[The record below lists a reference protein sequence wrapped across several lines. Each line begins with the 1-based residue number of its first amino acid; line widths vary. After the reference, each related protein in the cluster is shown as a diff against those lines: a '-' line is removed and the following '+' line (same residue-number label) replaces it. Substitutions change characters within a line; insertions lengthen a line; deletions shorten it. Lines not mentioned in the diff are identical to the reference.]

1 MVCHWRLVRQC
12 RCRNLGHWQAS
23 CQWHP
28 FSGMVAPSMTQRE
41 RTIAKFAIP
50 VMAVGALAWV
60 GFKVADSPWGD
71 LGGELA
77 ELREEFDNK
86 IKEKKAAERHVMRY
100 RQLYDMVVAEGG
112 DEESVVSSVEDLTKE
127 YIRRRTKAVLADSHL
142 TVGGEKP
149 PALTKGGGRGRKKK
163 LDLVTFTVEGRG
175 DLKDI
180 MQFLL
185 DLYRLDDLLYVS
197 SVDLRPDK
205 RLYSSKVGAT
215 IKIQTLIIPH
225 KKKWDKLAAGVKP
238 EAPPDEDGKEKM
250 GRLGALAM
258 AEYDI
263 FKTWRPFDPVR
274 PEPDPP
280 PVVDNVVPTGPETE
294 RVETGDPER
303 DNKIVR
309 GFMNESVLVV
319 HRVATRSRRRGT
331 RSEPVVPPDYFNVG
345 EEFDG
350 GTLDLVHRLG
360 LVVSKTEEEEDGTE
374 SDKLWAYQYDES
386 FSQSRLLDEL
396 IEEFG
401 EFRQLLW
408 AWQDAQEAEQVGP
421 PAPDNGTKS
430 HAQGEKKEAQ
440 ESSNELFKPSN

>member
-1 MVCHWRLVRQC
+1 
-12 RCRNLGHWQAS
+12 
-23 CQWHP
+23 
-28 FSGMVAPSMTQRE
+28 MTTRE

-50 VMAVGALAWV
+50 VMALGALLWA
-60 GFKVADSPWGD
+60 GTKLAASPWGD

-77 ELREEFDNK
+77 ELQEKYDDK
-86 IKEKKAAERHVMRY
+86 VKEKEAAERYVMHY
-100 RQLYDMVVAEGG
+100 RRLRDMISEEGG
-112 DEESVVSSVEDLTKE
+112 DEESVARSVGDLTKE
-127 YIRRRTKAVLADSHL
+127 YIRRRTKAVLADSNL

-163 LDLVTFTVEGRG
+163 IDLVTFTVEGRG

-225 KKKWDKLAAGVKP
+225 KKKWDALAAGAKP
-238 EAPPDEDGKEKM
+238 KPPPDEDGKQKM
-250 GRLGALAM
+250 GRLGAATM
-258 AEYDI
+258 AAYDI
-263 FKTWRPFDPVR
+263 FQNWRPFDPVR
-274 PEPDPP
+274 PEVEPP
-280 PVVDNVVPTGPETE
+280 PVVEGTLRPGPDKPD
-294 RVETGDPER
+294 VDTGDPER
-303 DNKIVR
+303 DSKIVR
-309 GFMNESVLVV
+309 GFMNDSVLVV
-319 HRVATRSRRRGT
+319 KKVARSSRRRG
-331 RSEPVVPPDYFNVG
+331 SPKVQEEPPDYFNVG

-350 GTLDLVHRLG
+350 GTLELVHRLG
-360 LVVSKTEEEEDGTE
+360 LVVSKTEEEDQPNT
-374 SDKLWAYQYDES
+374 LWAYQYDES

-408 AWQDAQEAEQVGP
+408 AWQDAHEAEQVGP
-421 PAPDNGTKS
+421 PAPANEIKLP
-430 HAQGEKKEAQ
+430 AQADKKAAQ
-440 ESSNELFKPSN
+440 ESSNELSKSSN

>member
-1 MVCHWRLVRQC
+1 
-12 RCRNLGHWQAS
+12 
-23 CQWHP
+23 
-28 FSGMVAPSMTQRE
+28 MTTRE

-60 GFKVADSPWGD
+60 VVKLVDSPLGD
-71 LGGELA
+71 LGGELVA
-77 ELREEFDNK
+77 LQEKYDDK
-86 IKEKKAAERHVMRY
+86 VKEKEAAERYVMHY
-100 RQLYDMVVAEGG
+100 RRLRDMIAEEGG
-112 DEESVVSSVEDLTKE
+112 DEESVARSVGDLTKE
-127 YIRRRTKAVLADSHL
+127 YIRRRTKAVLADSNL

-163 LDLVTFTVEGRG
+163 IDLVTFTVEGRG

-225 KKKWDKLAAGVKP
+225 KKKWDKLAVGAKP
-238 EAPPDEDGKEKM
+238 KTPPDEDGKQKM
-250 GRLGALAM
+250 GRLGEATM
-258 AEYDI
+258 AAYNI

-274 PEPDPP
+274 PEVEPP
-280 PVVDNVVPTGPETE
+280 PVVEGTLRPGPDKQD
-294 RVETGDPER
+294 VDTGDPER
-303 DNKIVR
+303 DSKIVR
-309 GFMNESVLVV
+309 GFMNDSVLVV
-319 HRVATRSRRRGT
+319 EKVAKPSRRRGP
-331 RSEPVVPPDYFNVG
+331 RSPPEIPPVYFNIG

-350 GTLDLVHRLG
+350 GTLELVHRLG
-360 LVVSKTEEEEDGTE
+360 LVVSKTEEEGQPNT
-374 SDKLWAYQYDES
+374 LWAYQYDES

-408 AWQDAQEAEQVGP
+408 AWQDAHKAEQVGP
-421 PAPDNGTKS
+421 PAPANEIKLQ
-430 HAQGEKKEAQ
+430 AQGDKQAAQ
-440 ESSNELFKPSN
+440 ESSNELSKSSN

>member
-1 MVCHWRLVRQC
+1 
-12 RCRNLGHWQAS
+12 
-23 CQWHP
+23 
-28 FSGMVAPSMTQRE
+28 MVAPSMTTRE

-50 VMAVGALAWV
+50 VMALGALAW
-60 GFKVADSPWGD
+60 GGTKLIDSPLGD
-71 LGGELA
+71 LGGELVA
-77 ELREEFDNK
+77 LQEKYDDK
-86 IKEKKAAERHVMRY
+86 VKEKEAAERYVMHY
-100 RQLYDMVVAEGG
+100 RRLRDMIAEEGG
-112 DEESVVSSVEDLTKE
+112 DEESVARSVGDLTKE
-127 YIRRRTKAVLADSHL
+127 YIRRRTKAVLADSNL

-149 PALTKGGGRGRKKK
+149 PALTKGGGRRRKKK
-163 LDLVTFTVEGRG
+163 IDLVTFTVEGRG

-225 KKKWDKLAAGVKP
+225 KKKWDKLAVGAKP
-238 EAPPDEDGKEKM
+238 KTPPDEDGKQKM
-250 GRLGALAM
+250 GRLGEATM
-258 AEYDI
+258 AAYNI

-280 PVVDNVVPTGPETE
+280 EVAETSSGQVPGGTE
-294 RVETGDPER
+294 SDHPDTGDPER
-303 DNKIVR
+303 DEKIVR
-309 GFMNESVLVV
+309 GFMNDSVLVV
-319 HRVATRSRRRGT
+319 KKVARSSRRRGS
-331 RSEPVVPPDYFNVG
+331 RKVQEEPPVYFNIG

-350 GTLDLVHRLG
+350 GTLELVHRLG
-360 LVVSKTEEEEDGTE
+360 LVVSKTEEEGQPNT
-374 SDKLWAYQYDES
+374 LWAYQYDES

-408 AWQDAQEAEQVGP
+408 AWQDAHKAEQVGP
-421 PAPDNGTKS
+421 PAPANEIKLQ
-430 HAQGEKKEAQ
+430 AQADKQAAQ
-440 ESSNELFKPSN
+440 ESSNELSKSSN